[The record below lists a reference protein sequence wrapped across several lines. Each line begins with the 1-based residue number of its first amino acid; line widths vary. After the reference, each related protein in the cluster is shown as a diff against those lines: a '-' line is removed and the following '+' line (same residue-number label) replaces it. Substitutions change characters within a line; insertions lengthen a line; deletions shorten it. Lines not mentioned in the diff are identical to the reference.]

1 MQAEEHLTFELPPV
15 TFYPGP
21 SKVYPQLSRY
31 MQEAFTQG
39 ILSINHR
46 STTFM
51 EICRK
56 AIEHTQAKLNIPA
69 GYKVMFV
76 SSATESWE
84 IIAQSLVSRQSF
96 HPYNG
101 AFGQKWMEYTQKIHP
116 GSKGFAF
123 DVNQTL
129 SSASVEVPAE
139 TELIAITQNETSNG
153 TQVSDAIITEFKQ
166 RYPQMLVAVDATSSL
181 GGIKLDFTAAD
192 VWFASVQKCLG
203 LPAGLGLLIVSPR
216 ALEKAR
222 EIGDNKYYNSLLF
235 MAENIEKYQTHYT
248 PNVLNIYL
256 LMRVMEEVED
266 ISIID
271 KRTRKQVHEWYHFF
285 EKYTS
290 VSPVVTNPA
299 VRSDTVIAIGA
310 DKQQIAA
317 IKEKTK
323 QAGITIGNG
332 YGSWKET
339 TFRIANFPAI
349 SLQEI
354 HDLQHCLAG
363 VL

>member
-1 MQAEEHLTFELPPV
+1 MQAEQHLPFELPPV

-21 SKVYPQLSRY
+21 SKVYLQLSRY
-31 MQEAFTQG
+31 MQDAFTQG

-46 STTFM
+46 SATFM

-56 AIEHTQAKLNIPA
+56 AIEHTQAKLNLPD
-69 GYKVMFV
+69 GYKVLFV

-84 IIAQSLVSRQSF
+84 IIAQSLIGRKSF
-96 HPYNG
+96 HLYNG

-116 GSKGFAF
+116 ASNGFQF
-123 DVNQTL
+123 DVNQAL
-129 SSASVEVPAE
+129 SPDDIQVPADAE
-139 TELIAITQNETSNG
+139 CIALTQNETSNG
-153 TQVSDAIITEFKQ
+153 TQVSNAIITQFKQ
-166 RYPQMLVAVDATSSL
+166 KYPHMLVAVDATSSL
-181 GGIKLDFTAAD
+181 GGIKLDFIAAD
-192 VWFASVQKCLG
+192 IWFASVQKCLG

-216 ALEKAR
+216 AMERAR
-222 EIGDNKYYNSLLF
+222 EIGDNTYYNSLLF

-271 KRTRKQVHEWYHFF
+271 KRTRQQAHAWYHFF

-290 VSPVVTNPA
+290 VSPIVTNTA

-310 DKQQIAA
+310 DKQQIAF
-317 IKEKTK
+317 IKERTK
-323 QAGITIGNG
+323 QAGIIIGNG

-339 TFRIANFPAI
+339 SFRIANFPAI

-354 HDLQHCLAG
+354 QDLQHCLAG